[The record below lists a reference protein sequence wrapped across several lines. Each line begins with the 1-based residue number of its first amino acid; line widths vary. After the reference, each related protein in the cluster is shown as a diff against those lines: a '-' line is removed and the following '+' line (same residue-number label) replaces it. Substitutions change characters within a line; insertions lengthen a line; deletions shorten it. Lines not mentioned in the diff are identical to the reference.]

1 MPFTTLSDVWVPEV
15 FASYQ
20 TNDPVE
26 SSDFIQSGVAVAA
39 PAFNELA
46 NGPGRITTMPFWN
59 PLDYTIE
66 PNYDN
71 DVYTDIAEPQK
82 VNTGEMIARV
92 SDLNE
97 GWNSPDLVT
106 TLSGKDP
113 LKMVAGVVDG
123 YWTAQFQ
130 RRCIATAIGV
140 YNDNV
145 AANGSDMV
153 IDISDAAAAVD
164 AANRISATTMTSAM
178 LTLGDRY
185 KNLKTI
191 VMHSIVFGGLLA
203 SEQIVYVRPSQG
215 PDEIPTYLGKR
226 VIVDD
231 GMPVVGGNGT
241 TISYKYLSI
250 VFGAGA
256 FGYGKGTPKTPQE
269 FQRAADRGNGGGTET
284 LWIRKRWIIHPFGY
298 SFTSATITGP
308 GLAPTWADLKLATN
322 WTRVANRKDLPLAFI
337 VSNG

>member
-1 MPFTTLSDVWVPEV
+1 MPFTTLGDVWIPEV

-26 SSDFIQSGVAVAA
+26 SSDFIQSGVAVSN
-39 PAFNELA
+39 PAFQALA
-46 NGPGRITTMPFWN
+46 DGPSRITTMPFWN

-82 VNTGEMIARV
+82 VSAGEMIARV

-106 TLSGKDP
+106 TLSGRDP
-113 LKMVAGVVDG
+113 LRMVAGVVDN

-130 RRCIATAIGV
+130 RRCIAAAVGI

-145 AANGSDMV
+145 AGNAGDMV

-164 AANRISATTMTSAM
+164 AANRISASTMTAAS

-185 KNLKTI
+185 QNLRTI
-191 VMHSIVFGGLLA
+191 AMHSIVFGGLLA
-203 SEQIVYVRPSQG
+203 AEQIVYVRPSQG
-215 PDEIPTYLGKR
+215 PSDIPTYMGKR
-226 VIVDD
+226 VVVDD
-231 GMPVVGGNGT
+231 GLPVVGGNGT
-241 TISYKYLSI
+241 TIAYKYLSI
-250 VFGAGA
+250 VFGEGA
-256 FGYGKGTPKTPQE
+256 FGYGRGTAKTPQE
-269 FQRAADRGNGGGTET
+269 FQRTADRANGGGTET